1 MIKKDMKTMV
11 DFDTELNLFTRL
23 ESKQLVEKSRCKPN
37 V

>member
-1 MIKKDMKTMV
+1 MIKKDMKMMV

-23 ESKQLVEKSRCKPN
+23 EFKQLVEKSTCKPN